1 MRKMMRTLG
10 FAVFLFVGV
19 TACATAYDEAEMQQM
34 ASAVTKVARQLDAYI
49 FAYPESAELPSE
61 KLVDVIKSRDAQ
73 LMAALDQ
80 YRVRFRAVGENSSVL
95 ICSKDGSRALLEDAG
110 CSATS
115 DLHEWDG
122 AALPCEFS
130 LDLEKVCAP
139 Q

>member
-1 MRKMMRTLG
+1 MRRMIRTLG

-19 TACATAYDEAEMQQM
+19 TACATAYDEAEMQRM
-34 ASAVTKVARQLDAYI
+34 ASAATKVARQLDAYI
-49 FAYPESAELPSE
+49 FAYPEAAELPPE
-61 KLVDVIKSRDAQ
+61 KLVDVITGRDAE

-80 YRVRFRAVGENSSVL
+80 YHVQFRAMGENSSVL

-110 CSATS
+110 CSAIS

-130 LDLEKVCAP
+130 LDLEKVCSAP
-139 Q
+139 